1 MKISFHLRFLASW
14 LVSVYLIA
22 GATTTQAGEL
32 GLANQPLFLG
42 TQIDPNIFFML
53 DDSGSMDWEILTVD
67 YAYFRNYWRSD
78 DNTSFQRDGNWRMDV
93 DSGTCT
99 AAESHNYLYD
109 SSTNLD
115 NRYGAPNSTSS
126 SSGNCNRGQVEDQ
139 PEGYEFD
146 WRIRSSSMNIMYYNP
161 SATYRPWEGFSDG
174 SFTSVRSNPRVG
186 TDGYGYLRDLTGF
199 QYDVWTDNLG
209 FDNDDSGAI
218 PDGPRSVTD
227 GANGLVDLWDSHTTY
242 TVNSTTI
249 EVENLTTTYAS
260 VNGSANAICGGSDA
274 KATPQYAGCFGTNR
288 SPLTI
293 GSGGTDPFG
302 RSVAEIQTNIANWYQ
317 YHRRRSFVAK
327 AAISTVVSS
336 NNNFRFGLSVINEDY
351 NLFEELPGEL
361 ETDYEIHNTAMLGDM
376 FDFQWP
382 ARGTPLRSGLETVGR
397 YYSDQLTGKANPIIS
412 ACQQNYSVLFTDGYW
427 SNSDNLQTSAIQDE
441 DGDGSKISVADV
453 AKYYYDTDL
462 SPLPN
467 DVPTSTQDQNDAQH
481 MVTFTVAFGVEGN
494 LFDNDSNRLP
504 DTDFT
509 GVSGTSVTE
518 SSGWHSGDS
527 NSDSFSDAE
536 KIDDVWHAAFNSK
549 GYFVS
554 AQSTDGV
561 AAAISSALLEIADR
575 VGSAASVAT
584 NTGSLNAGSKL
595 FQARFDSSG
604 WKGQLLAF
612 QISLDG
618 TIASFPQWEAGSLLN
633 STNFDTGREIITYN
647 PGIDDPV
654 GGAVEGKG
662 IPFRF
667 PTNYATPS
675 PLTEINS
682 EQINYLLTN
691 APNAAG
697 TAVTS
702 EIAENQAFGVDIVN
716 FLRGDDTNELYGRG
730 FRNRSSILGD
740 IVNSDP
746 KFVDVPNGRYP
757 DDLEAK
763 SYSQFVT
770 QNAARQ
776 GVVYVGA
783 NDGMLHGFN
792 DDNGQEVIA
801 YIPSVVYENLDDL
814 ANPDYEHKY
823 FVDAGPNIIDVYL
836 DDTPD
841 PNTGT
846 NGVWRT
852 VLAGGL
858 NGGGQLIYALDITN
872 PSIFDEANAADIV
885 LWEFEH
891 PDLGYTYGRPQMAKM
906 ADGTW
911 AAVFGNGYNAT
922 ELDGSASADGNAKL
936 FIVDVETGDL
946 LKLIDTGAGV
956 PGSPNGL
963 ATPLMVD
970 VNADSIV
977 DYIYSGDLLG
987 NMWKFDVTSTN
998 PNSWKVAG
1006 GATPRP
1012 LFTTG
1017 TGQSITSQP
1026 QATFHP
1032 DNLAGFMIFFGTG
1045 KYIEVNDNDGFG
1057 QDTQGFYGVW
1067 DKNQSSYTT
1076 IASSSLLTQSI
1087 SNQYTQAFDTDQDGS
1102 LDETFQ
1108 LRDVTDNLINWD
1120 VHLGWELQLIPDKIE
1135 NVANVS
1141 NFGER
1146 QVSNAIVRN
1155 GRVLFTT
1162 LIPSTVECEFGGTS
1176 FLMTLDFRDG
1186 SALEFPAFDLNGDGE
1201 YDGDDTS
1208 ASGRASDVGIMPTVS
1223 VLADGAQD
1231 VAFGSG
1237 ASGDIDVIEL
1247 SVGTEAYGRQS
1258 WRQLE

>member
-1 MKISFHLRFLASW
+1 
-14 LVSVYLIA
+14 
-22 GATTTQAGEL
+22 
-32 GLANQPLFLG
+32 
-42 TQIDPNIFFML
+42 ML

-67 YAYFRNYWRSD
+67 YAYFKNYWD
-78 DNTSFQRDGNWRMDV
+78 GNDNTSFRRDGNFLMDTTTGV
-93 DSGTCT
+93 CT
-99 AAESHNYLYD
+99 AKETNFYLYD
-109 SSTNLD
+109 SEINRD
-115 NRYGAPNSTSS
+115 NKYGSGTSTSS
-126 SSGNCNRGQVEDQ
+126 SSGNCNRGQMEDHPQ
-139 PEGYEFD
+139 GYDFD

-161 SATYRPWEGFSDG
+161 SATYRPWEGFANA
-174 SFTSVRSNPRVG
+174 SFTSARSNPQVG
-186 TDGYGYLRDLTGF
+186 TDGYGYTRNLTGF
-199 QYDVWTDNLG
+199 AYDVWIDNLG

-218 PDGPRSVTD
+218 PNGTSSVTD

-242 TVNSTTI
+242 TVNSTSVS
-249 EVENLTTTYAS
+249 VEYLTTTFDSVDDAS
-260 VNGSANAICGGSDA
+260 SSTCNSGDA
-274 KATPQYAGCFGTNR
+274 TDTPQYEDCFGTSR
-288 SPLTI
+288 STSNI
-293 GSGGTDPFG
+293 SGTGTDPYG
-302 RSVAEIQTNIANWYQ
+302 RTVAEIQTNIANWYQ

-327 AAISTVVSS
+327 AAVSTVVSS
-336 NNNFRFGLSVINEDY
+336 NNNFRFGISLLNRHGT
-351 NLFEELPGEL
+351 LFKEVPSELVTEYDAHNADLL
-361 ETDYEIHNTAMLGDM
+361 EDM
-376 FDFQWP
+376 FDFEWTP
-382 ARGTPLRSGLETVGR
+382 SGTPLKSGLERVGR
-397 YYSDQLTGKANPIIS
+397 YYSNQLSGKTNPIIS

-427 SNSDNLQTSAIQDE
+427 SGGDSLQTGAIQDE

-494 LFDNDSNRLP
+494 LFDNDNNRIP
-504 DTDFT
+504 DTDYT
-509 GVSGTSVTE
+509 GVPGTSVTE
-518 SSGWHSGDS
+518 SSGWHNGDS
-527 NSDSFSDAE
+527 NSDSFTDAE

-561 AAAISSALLEIADR
+561 EAAISGALLEIADR
-575 VGSAASVAT
+575 VGAAASVAT

-595 FQARFDSSG
+595 FQARFDSSD

-612 QISLDG
+612 QINLDG
-618 TIASFPQWEAGSLLN
+618 TIESFPLWEAGSLLN
-633 STNFDTGREIITYN
+633 SVNPDTGREIITYN
-647 PGIDDPV
+647 PAIDDPV
-654 GGAVEGKG
+654 GGTVEGKG
-662 IPFRF
+662 VPFRF
-667 PTNYATPS
+667 PSDYTS
-675 PLTEINS
+675 PNGTSEMNS
-682 EQINYLLTN
+682 QQVAHLLTN
-691 APNAAG
+691 APFPSG
-697 TAVTS
+697 TVVGS
-702 EIAENQAFGVDIVN
+702 EITQNQSFGVDIVN

-757 DDLEAK
+757 DDLESK

-770 QNAARQ
+770 QNAGRQ

-792 DDNGQEVIA
+792 DDTGQELIA
-801 YIPSVVYENLDDL
+801 YVPSVVYTILDEL
-814 ANPDYEHKY
+814 ADPDYEHKY
-823 FVDAGPNIIDVYL
+823 FVDGGPNIIDVFL
-836 DDTPD
+836 DDTDDPD
-841 PNTGT
+841 SAAD
-846 NGVWRT
+846 GVWRT

-858 NGGGQLIYALDITN
+858 NGGGQLIYALDVTD
-872 PSIFDEANAADIV
+872 PSIYDESNADDIV

-922 ELDGSASADGNAKL
+922 ESDGSASTDGDAKL
-936 FIVDVETGDL
+936 FIVDVETGEL
-946 LKLIDTGAGV
+946 LKLIDTEAGTS
-956 PGSPNGL
+956 GQPNGL

-970 VNADSIV
+970 INADFIV
-977 DYIYSGDLLG
+977 DYIYAGDLLG
-987 NMWKFDVTSTN
+987 NLWKFDVSS
-998 PNSWKVAG
+998 PNRSNWKVAG

-1012 LFTTG
+1012 LFTTA
-1017 TGQSITSQP
+1017 TGQPVTSQP
-1026 QATFHP
+1026 QASFHP
-1032 DNLAGFMIFFGTG
+1032 DNLEGFMIFFGTG
-1045 KYIEVNDNDGFG
+1045 KYLEVNDNDGFG
-1057 QDTQGFYGVW
+1057 QDTQGFYGIW
-1067 DKNQSSYTT
+1067 DKNESTYST
-1076 IASSSLLTQSI
+1076 ISSSSLLTQTI
-1087 SNQYTQAFDTDQDGS
+1087 TNQFSQAFDTNEDGS

-1108 LRDVTDNLINWD
+1108 LRDVSDNLIDWD
-1120 VHLGWELQLIPDKIE
+1120 VHLGWELQLIPEKIE
-1135 NVANVS
+1135 NAANTS

-1146 QVSNAIVRN
+1146 QISNAIVRN
-1155 GRVLFTT
+1155 GRVIFTT

-1201 YDGDDTS
+1201 YDADDTS

-1223 VLADGAQD
+1223 ILADGAQD

-1247 SVGTEAYGRQS
+1247 TVGNQAFGRQS